1 MRCCIIALKE
11 FGEEP
16 FDTTVTSECIPKVDE
31 INPIVEKCRFDRWK
45 GLYWNSIGTESAEES
60 CGGIGARDWEITL
73 PSRTVRVKISPQVA
87 QPHIRTL
94 DYLDYRCPGK
104 GTKMG
109 QQIVSSG
116 LKFLADTS
124 TSVSCEHD
132 FSSWRCLSPAKVIDS
147 SGLQKWEDVLEMFND
162 LIDWLKNE
170 RELLVSVAK
179 LEDVLTD
186 TSTGHKEVRHQESLV
201 QKKLTKTLGYSS
213 KCLFALMLYYLYGH
227 VRDIEVDVRG
237 GVYSCGSENDFCLCM
252 GRIVTS
258 DVVWS
263 GVWQLDRA
271 LGIFKFVWEIAGVK
285 GALQVQGH
293 IWCVGAEARVV
304 TYRGNSFFGTRI
316 SCLSNDCLTIEEFIE
331 VGTAVERLARIGE
344 VAAATTMGVTQ

>member
-1 MRCCIIALKE
+1 MVRLSS
-11 FGEEP
+11 
-16 FDTTVTSECIPKVDE
+16 TTVDHVERRMLTFKSLARVFTGAPLVQKVLK
-31 INPIVEKCRFDRWK
+31 NHVAA
-45 GLYWNSIGTESAEES
+45 LS
-60 CGGIGARDWEITL
+60 GGIIYNPFVCFGT
-73 PSRTVRVKISPQVA
+73 PSEREPVIVKSLSPIIVA
-87 QPHIRTL
+87 QA
-94 DYLDYRCPGK
+94 K
-104 GTKMG
+104 GQRG

-132 FSSWRCLSPAKVIDS
+132 FSSWTSLSPAKVIDS

-170 RELLVSVAK
+170 RELLVYVAK
-179 LEDVLTD
+179 LEVTKEGLSQVKDVLTD

-263 GVWQLDRA
+263 EVRQLDRA
-271 LGIFKFVWEIAGVK
+271 LGIFKFVWETAGVK
-285 GALQVQGH
+285 GALQLQGH

-304 TYRGNSFFGTRI
+304 T
-316 SCLSNDCLTIEEFIE
+316 EEFIE

-344 VAAATTMGVTQ
+344 VAAATTMGLTQ

>member
-11 FGEEP
+11 FGEEL

-31 INPIVEKCRFDRWK
+31 INPIVEKCRMLTFKSLARVFTGAPLVQKVLKNHVAALSGGRTTPHKDCRAWGGVLN
-45 GLYWNSIGTESAEES
+45 GLKSE
-60 CGGIGARDWEITL
+60 
-73 PSRTVRVKISPQVA
+73 
-87 QPHIRTL
+87 L
-94 DYLDYRCPGK
+94 DYLDYRGPGK

-179 LEDVLTD
+179 LEVTKEGLSQVKDVLTD

-293 IWCVGAEARVV
+293 IC
-304 TYRGNSFFGTRI
+304 
-316 SCLSNDCLTIEEFIE
+316 EEFIE